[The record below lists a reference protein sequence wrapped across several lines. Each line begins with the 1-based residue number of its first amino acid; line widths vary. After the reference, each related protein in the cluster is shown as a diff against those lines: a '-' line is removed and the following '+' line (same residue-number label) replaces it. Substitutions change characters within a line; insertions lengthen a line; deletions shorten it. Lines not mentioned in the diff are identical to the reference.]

1 MLEGAFHSG
10 FFSTRKRS
18 QTWCHQRLCPQ
29 DELQSPPASLGDS
42 PRSACGSI
50 FRLLLLP
57 WTPECVRV
65 CVPLLRTES

>member
-1 MLEGAFHSG
+1 MVSSAQGDDL
-10 FFSTRKRS
+10 K
-18 QTWCHQRLCPQ
+18 QCLCPQ

-50 FRLLLLP
+50 FRLLLP
-57 WTPECVRV
+57 WTPECVKV